1 MTKADLKTGMF
12 GVMSNGKRFV
22 IVNDK
27 LVYQEGGY
35 DFIRSFDNDLCI
47 EGHFEILFLVNAVS
61 FRNLDEIL
69 RCRKEDDT
77 FIIFDRTKK
86 SETVMTIAEIEE
98 KLGIK
103 NLRIKGE

>member
-12 GVMSNGKRFV
+12 GVMSDGKKFV
-22 IVNDK
+22 VVNDK
-27 LVYQEGGY
+27 IVYQEDGY

-47 EGHFEILFLVNAVS
+47 KGHWKILFLVNAVS

-77 FIIFDRTKK
+77 FIIFDRNKK
-86 SETVMTIAEIEE
+86 PETVMTIAEIEE
-98 KLGIK
+98 KLGVK